1 MLGRL
6 SSATIALTLCSA
18 AAAAA
23 AAQGQ
28 ATTIDGPPP
37 PVAPATITR
46 DAANKATVRA
56 IKLSAPLKVDGIL
69 DEDVYKREQPFG
81 GLVQVAPNYGATSS
95 EKTDLWVTYD
105 DKFIYVSC
113 KCYDAAPP
121 SQWVVNE
128 KRRDTGGLRNN
139 EHIGVLF

>member
-1 MLGRL
+1 MLRRL
-6 SSATIALTLCSA
+6 FSATIALTLCAAPAEGQGTSA
-18 AAAAA
+18 
-23 AAQGQ
+23 
-28 ATTIDGPPP
+28 IDGPPA

-95 EKTDLWVTYD
+95 EMTDLWVTYD

-113 KCYDAAPP
+113 KCYDAAPL

-128 KRRDTGGLRNN
+128 KRRD
-139 EHIGVLF
+139 